1 MSNQLINTPI
11 GWLNVLAS
19 DNAITAI
26 EFAAD
31 PKTQQQPSA
40 TTELCCQQL
49 NEYFNGQREQ
59 FDIALDMAGTT
70 FQKTVWQALN
80 GIEYGETCSY
90 GDIANHIGNPKAVR
104 AVGAANGKNPVPIIV
119 PCHRVIGSSG
129 KLTGYAGGL
138 DIKVWL
144 LEHEKQH
151 FAK

>member
-11 GWLNVLAS
+11 GWLNVRAS
-19 DNAITAI
+19 GGAITAI
-26 EFAAD
+26 EFAVD
-31 PKTQQQPSA
+31 PELEQQPSE
-40 TTELCCQQL
+40 TTAHCCRQL
-49 NEYFNGQREQ
+49 AEYFNGQREH
-59 FDIALDMAGTT
+59 FEVKLDMAGTD
-70 FQKTVWQALN
+70 FQKTVWLALG

-119 PCHRVIGSSG
+119 PCHRVIGRSG

-151 FAK
+151 MAK

>member
-19 DNAITAI
+19 GDAITAI

-31 PKTQQQPSA
+31 PESQQHPSE
-40 TTELCCQQL
+40 TTEHCCQQL
-49 NEYFNGQREQ
+49 QEYFSGQREY
-59 FDIALDMAGTT
+59 FDIELDMAGTA